1 MTSLNFDLFDV
12 YGHSFCVCF
21 LQHNQDK
28 IAQVYQPIRQKLL
41 AKTQIGIPEI
51 LAARDGKRISFI
63 GLTVCLHSSLGQKTS
78 WADKNYFACIMCKGI
93 LITLFVTDY

>member
-1 MTSLNFDLFDV
+1 MACCLNFDLFDV
-12 YGHSFCVCF
+12 YGNSFCVCF
-21 LQHNQDK
+21 VQHNQDK

-78 WADKNYFACIMCKGI
+78 
-93 LITLFVTDY
+93 